1 MENNEFMVLLN
12 QVNDLKTE
20 NAELKQKVSEHSNS
34 IVLLLLLVIILG
46 VVLAF
51 MAYTMFMDWKPTMD
65 DLRQLKSLLNT
76 SISYY

>member
-12 QVNDLKTE
+12 QINDLKTE

-51 MAYTMFMDWKPTMD
+51 MAYTMFVDWKPTMD

-76 SISYY
+76 SVNYY

>member
-12 QVNDLKTE
+12 QINDLKTE

-34 IVLLLLLVIILG
+34 IVLLLLLVVILG

-51 MAYTMFMDWKPTMD
+51 MAYTMFVDWKPTMD

-76 SISYY
+76 SVGYY

>member
-12 QVNDLKTE
+12 QINDLKTE
-20 NAELKQKVSEHSNS
+20 NAELKEKISEHSNS

-51 MAYTMFMDWKPTMD
+51 MAYTMFVDWKPTMD

-76 SISYY
+76 SVNYY

>member
-12 QVNDLKTE
+12 QINDLKTE
-20 NAELKQKVSEHSNS
+20 NAELKEKISEHSNS

-51 MAYTMFMDWKPTMD
+51 MAYTMFVDWKPTMD

-76 SISYY
+76 SVGYY

>member
-12 QVNDLKTE
+12 QINDLKTE
-20 NAELKQKVSEHSNS
+20 NAELKKKISEHSNS

-51 MAYTMFMDWKPTMD
+51 MAYTMFVDWKPTMD
-65 DLRQLKSLLNT
+65 DLRQLKNLLST
-76 SISYY
+76 SVNYY

>member
-12 QVNDLKTE
+12 QINDLKTE
-20 NAELKQKVSEHSNS
+20 NAELKKQISEHSNS

-51 MAYTMFMDWKPTMD
+51 MAYTMFVDWKPTMD

>member
-12 QVNDLKTE
+12 QINDLKTE
-20 NAELKQKVSEHSNS
+20 NAELEKKISEHSNS

-51 MAYTMFMDWKPTMD
+51 MAYTMFVDWKPTMD